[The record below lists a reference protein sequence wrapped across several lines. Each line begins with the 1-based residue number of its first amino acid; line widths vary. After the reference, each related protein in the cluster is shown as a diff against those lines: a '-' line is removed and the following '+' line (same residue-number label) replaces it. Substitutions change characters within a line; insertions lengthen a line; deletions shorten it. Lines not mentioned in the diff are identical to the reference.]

1 MTNDYVIR
9 KEAEQESFASGM
21 VRNSR
26 KGKGRYEL
34 LPPRAIRRWAQH
46 LERGAAVYADRNW
59 EQGAP
64 FCRFMDS
71 ALRHCFQ
78 WLEGME
84 DEDHLAAAMFN
95 VAAIMELQERG
106 RIDLDDRPEHP
117 EDLRPSATLVDGY
130 SPLLHV
136 WEKRS

>member
-1 MTNDYVIR
+1 MSDYIIKDSGRREEV
-9 KEAEQESFASGM
+9 STGM
-21 VRNSR
+21 VRDTR
-26 KGKGRYEL
+26 EGKGRYDL
-34 LPPRAIRRWAQH
+34 LACRAIRRYAQH
-46 LERGAAVYADRNW
+46 LEKGCGKYGSRNW

-95 VAAIMELQERG
+95 IAAIMELQERG

-117 EDLRPSATLVDGY
+117 EDLQPAASLVDGY
-130 SPLLHV
+130 SPILHA